1 MALTGQRAGP
11 ARYGEEDSTANL
23 LASPPKRLKP
33 ALLEPHTARLKS
45 CPPELPS
52 RIASR
57 YFSFTKSNTKIAHT
71 PTVTGNRTN
80 CASRSVFP
88 LGTANVS
95 SAIAK
100 AVKTPRANLV
110 FECTVVHLSLQ
121 DRQSC
126 TAEQQQ
132 SLRRASSSESTQIA
146 TPARSTDYMS
156 QRKKAAHRPPRSR
169 TLRTN

>member
-11 ARYGEEDSTANL
+11 ARYGERIARVTQ
-23 LASPPKRLKP
+23 LAAPPQRLKP
-33 ALLEPHTARLKS
+33 VLVEPHTARLKS
-45 CPPELPS
+45 CRPEFVS
-52 RIASR
+52 RSVSR
-57 YFSFTKSNTKIAHT
+57 YFSLTKSNTKIAHT

-110 FECTVVHLSLQ
+110 FECTVVHLSFQ

-146 TPARSTDYMS
+146 TPARSTNYMS
-156 QRKKAAHRPPRSR
+156 PKEKGGPEAASIPRV
-169 TLRTN
+169 TN

>member
-11 ARYGEEDSTANL
+11 ARYGDEDSTANL

-33 ALLEPHTARLKS
+33 ALLERHTARLKS
-45 CPPELPS
+45 CPPELAS
-52 RIASR
+52 RTASR

-100 AVKTPRANLV
+100 AVRTPRANLV
-110 FECTVVHLSLQ
+110 FECTVVHLSFQ
-121 DRQSC
+121 DRPSC

-132 SLRRASSSESTQIA
+132 SCDKHHPSKAGVLQLHPFQGLR
-146 TPARSTDYMS
+146 
-156 QRKKAAHRPPRSR
+156 
-169 TLRTN
+169 

>member
-1 MALTGQRAGP
+1 MRP
-11 ARYGEEDSTANL
+11 FL
-23 LASPPKRLKP
+23 LLQPRHESSDHFEIPQLSLMMNFGAEAQSS
-33 ALLEPHTARLKS
+33 AACTARLKS

-52 RIASR
+52 RTASR

-80 CASRSVFP
+80 CASRSEFP

-110 FECTVVHLSLQ
+110 FECTVVHLSFQ

-146 TPARSTDYMS
+146 TPARSTNYMS
-156 QRKKAAHRPPRSR
+156 PKEKGGPQAASIPRV
-169 TLRTN
+169 TN